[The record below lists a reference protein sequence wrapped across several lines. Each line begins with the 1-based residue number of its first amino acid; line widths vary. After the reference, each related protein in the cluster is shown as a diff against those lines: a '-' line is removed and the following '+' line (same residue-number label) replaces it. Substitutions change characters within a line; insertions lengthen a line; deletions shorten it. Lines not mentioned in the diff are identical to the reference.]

1 MLVKPLITDLYRQI
15 VPHRYPDNCAAA
27 VLLKPVIP
35 LARPLRDLLCR
46 PLPSLYNG
54 IIVAIVQPL
63 GLAPI
68 RPAAR
73 AVAVSFHEVSSARI
87 R

>member
-27 VLLKPVIP
+27 VLLKPVTT
-35 LARPLRDLLCR
+35 ARDFVADHYRR
-46 PLPSLYNG
+46 STMVSSSSPSSHSRS
-54 IIVAIVQPL
+54 VWP
-63 GLAPI
+63 

-87 R
+87 S